1 MIRILYIYYSYIYI
15 FIAHESNHIISYN
28 HMVCVLYIY
37 IYIFISI
44 PRLCHIVICLTC
56 FLQVCQVDSDAGLVV
71 DAQTD
76 SSAPIAELDC
86 SHLANGEE
94 VMGVLVIWGDPL
106 A

>member
-1 MIRILYIYYSYIYI
+1 ML
-15 FIAHESNHIISYN
+15 
-28 HMVCVLYIY
+28 Y

-44 PRLCHIVICLTC
+44 TRLCHIVIRLTC

-86 SHLANGEE
+86 SHLAYGEGSSGRSCH
-94 VMGVLVIWGDPL
+94 MGGSPIWVCLKMLG
-106 A
+106 